1 MPVFWQT
8 LYCIYNC
15 ISFSIS
21 IPDQEYDSEFRSG
34 LRNLILAAKE
44 WPSVVSL
51 LACPIL
57 VHVIQILW
65 PHFYLRTSVSVL
77 PGACLCY
84 TALKGTVHPK
94 MPLLLMFFHLHMGSK
109 LVCYYYFWW
118 KTKVEVQLRPYKFQ
132 VIHITCIFQ
141 VFWSFMV
148 SYI

>member
-1 MPVFWQT
+1 M
-8 LYCIYNC
+8 
-15 ISFSIS
+15 
-21 IPDQEYDSEFRSG
+21 SG
-34 LRNLILAAKE
+34 LRNLILTAKE

-94 MPLLLMFFHLHMGSK
+94 TSLLLMFFHLHMGSK
-109 LVCYYYFWW
+109 PVCYYYFWW
-118 KTKVEVQLRPYKFQ
+118 KTKVEVQHRPYKFQ
-132 VIHITCIFQ
+132 APKGSKTPKSTLKVIHITCIFQ
-141 VFWSFMV
+141 VFLSFMV